1 MAGMNA
7 SNWVVHGVR
16 RAGLSGI
23 GVIGMDAATDWASL
37 GGPAF
42 EQIVDAARDGFG
54 SSTALKAAP
63 LHASTAN
70 WSAK

>member
-7 SNWVVHGVR
+7 GDWVMHGVQ

-54 SSTALKAAP
+54 SSTVMKAMP
-63 LHASTAN
+63 LHALYGELAR
-70 WSAK
+70 